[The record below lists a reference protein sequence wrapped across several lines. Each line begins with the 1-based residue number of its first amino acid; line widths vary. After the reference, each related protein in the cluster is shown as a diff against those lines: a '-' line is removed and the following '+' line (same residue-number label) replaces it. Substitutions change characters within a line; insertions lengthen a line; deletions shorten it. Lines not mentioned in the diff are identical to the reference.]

1 MNKKEISEI
10 KKQLTVQK
18 NTFTRIAG
26 CYVSAEKEKI
36 TTFSQM
42 FQRLEEEEM
51 FKYFEIFRKTLS
63 GTLGKNLINMDFP
76 MESEEEDGTQAFLY
90 RLAKS
95 ELEDEELLDA
105 FYNKVIESYTTGE
118 NYLILLLYNNYDV
131 PGKTTD
137 EIEMLDASSSV
148 FSYFQCAICPVDLS
162 KPALSYAPAEQ
173 VFKNRER
180 DWVVAMPEV
189 GFMFPAFNDR
199 AADIHHTLYYSKD
212 SEDLHFDLTDKLLG
226 CQAPLSAGLQKEAFQ
241 TVVEETLGRDCSFET
256 VRNLHDSLQ
265 EIQQQAKDADSPD
278 PVSLDKVTMR
288 NLLEKSGASP
298 EDMHTFDQ
306 SFEENAGEKG
316 TLMLSNVCSSRKFEV
331 HTPDVTVTVSPDRT
345 DLVVRTQII
354 DGREC
359 LVIPISDD
367 VQVNGITVK
376 HLTPGTDDQ
385 KGE

>member
-331 HTPDVTVTVSPDRT
+331 HTPDVTVTGSARRSST
-345 DLVVRTQII
+345 GGNALSSRSRMMCRSTASQ
-354 DGREC
+354 
-359 LVIPISDD
+359 
-367 VQVNGITVK
+367 
-376 HLTPGTDDQ
+376 
-385 KGE
+385 

>member
-1 MNKKEISEI
+1 MNKKDISEI

-345 DLVVRTQII
+345 DLVRTQII

-376 HLTPGTDDQ
+376 HLTPGADGQ

>member
-18 NTFTRIAG
+18 NTLTRIAG

-105 FYNKVIESYTTGE
+105 FYDKVIESYTTGE

-162 KPALSYAPAEQ
+162 KPALSYSPAEQ

-180 DWVVAMPEV
+180 DWVVTMPEV

-298 EDMHTFDQ
+298 EDMHAFDQ

-345 DLVVRTQII
+345 DLVRTQII

-376 HLTPGTDDQ
+376 HLMPGADGQ

>member
-345 DLVVRTQII
+345 DLVRTQII

-359 LVIPISDD
+359 LVIPSSDD

-376 HLTPGTDDQ
+376 HLTPGADGQ

>member
-26 CYVSAEKEKI
+26 CYVSVEKEKI

-173 VFKNRER
+173 VFKNLER

-345 DLVVRTQII
+345 DLVRTQII

-376 HLTPGTDDQ
+376 HLTPGADGQ

>member
-10 KKQLTVQK
+10 KKQLTVRK
-18 NTFTRIAG
+18 NTFTQITG

-36 TTFSQM
+36 TTFSRM

-51 FKYFEIFRKTLS
+51 FKYFEIFRKTIS
-63 GTLGKNLINMDFP
+63 GTLGKNLLNMDFP
-76 MESEEEDGTQAFLY
+76 MESEEEGGSQEFLY
-90 RLAKS
+90 RLYKS
-95 ELEDEELLDA
+95 ELLDEELLNE
-105 FYNKVIESYTTGE
+105 FYDKVIDSYMTGE

-137 EIEMLDASSSV
+137 DIEMLDASSSV
-148 FSYFQCAICPVDLS
+148 FSYFHCAVCPVDLS
-162 KPALSYAPAEQ
+162 KPALSYSPTEQ
-173 VFKNRER
+173 VFHNRER
-180 DWVVAMPEV
+180 DWVVGMPEV
-189 GFMFPAFNDR
+189 GFMFPSFNDR

-212 SEDLHFDLTDKLLG
+212 AEDLHFDLTDKLLG
-226 CQAPLSAGLQKEAFQ
+226 CQAPMTAELQKEAFQ
-241 TVVEETLGRDCSFET
+241 NVVEETLGRDCSLDT
-256 VRNLHDSLQ
+256 VKSLHDSLQ

-298 EDMHTFDQ
+298 EDMSAFDK

-316 TLMLSNVCSSRKFEV
+316 TLMLSNICASRKFEV

-345 DLVVRTQII
+345 DLVQTKII

-367 VQVNGITVK
+367 VQVNGITIR
-376 HLTPGTDDQ
+376 HMAAPGQ
-385 KGE
+385 KEETEQ

>member
-345 DLVVRTQII
+345 DLVRTQII

-376 HLTPGTDDQ
+376 HLTPGADGQ

>member
-26 CYVSAEKEKI
+26 CYVSVEKEKI

-316 TLMLSNVCSSRKFEV
+316 TLGPHADHRRAGMPC
-331 HTPDVTVTVSPDRT
+331 HPD
-345 DLVVRTQII
+345 L
-354 DGREC
+354 G
-359 LVIPISDD
+359 
-367 VQVNGITVK
+367 
-376 HLTPGTDDQ
+376 
-385 KGE
+385 